1 MHLQMPDPVPRPGP
15 VPIEDPPP
23 NDEPVEIP
31 PPGKE
36 PSDEPIPVKLVA
48 LGKPSRTVRI
58 GVGNGLMLLV
68 KPNGAHV
75 LGHPNFVT
83 ASFIPASAFARSS

>member
-36 PSDEPIPVKLVA
+36 PSDEPIPVKLA
-48 LGKPSRTVRI
+48 ASGRPS
-58 GVGNGLMLLV
+58 
-68 KPNGAHV
+68 
-75 LGHPNFVT
+75 HPLRLSLPSGD
-83 ASFIPASAFARSS
+83 ADDPPRR